1 MDDPYLC
8 WASRAEPPQ
17 GIDKADALCQVG
29 TTHHVFRTLDS
40 PHDETSVHGL
50 AHAVVRLPVGQSC
63 LQTIQKCLRMRQ
75 RAQAASIRGCF
86 YTE

>member
-1 MDDPYLC
+1 MREAEKVYNYLNLIKNL
-8 WASRAEPPQ
+8 PL
-17 GIDKADALCQVG
+17 KA
-29 TTHHVFRTLDS
+29 LDS